1 MILAEFANIVN
12 SLEDLMILTKA
23 LTRDDTQNWK
33 VVVEEEMIFLRKNNA
48 WLLSKLL
55 ANYKTIGCKWVFWT
69 KRNAHG
75 QIVHHKAKFVTKGY
89 A

>member
-1 MILAEFANIVN
+1 
-12 SLEDLMILTKA
+12 MILTKA

-55 ANYKTIGCKWVFWT
+55 ANYKTIGCKWVF
-69 KRNAHG
+69 
-75 QIVHHKAKFVTKGY
+75 
-89 A
+89 